1 MAVLQKTILIV
12 EDDQAVRE
20 SLLLWLTEFD
30 WNADGVGSAA
40 EALGFESP
48 FDAYI
53 IDLHL
58 KDGDGFNL
66 AEELRNRFGKIPII
80 IMSGYLDPEL
90 RNEAMSRGINAILK
104 KPFHME
110 DVNRILTSIL
120 KKKRTR

>member
-1 MAVLQKTILIV
+1 MLQKTILIV
-12 EDDQAVRE
+12 DDDEAIRD
-20 SLLLWLTEFD
+20 SLSLWLTEFG

-66 AEELRNRFGKIPII
+66 AEELWNRFGKIPVIM
-80 IMSGYLDPEL
+80 MSGYLDTEL

-104 KPFHME
+104 KPFHLE
-110 DVNRILTSIL
+110 EVNRILTSLL
-120 KKKRTR
+120 KKKHKR